1 MLQVEGISVAYGDLV
16 IIDQLSLY
24 VRKGEMVALIGANGA
39 GKTTLLRAICGL
51 EPLRQG
57 KITFQGKILSAMP
70 TYRIV
75 KLGLAMVP
83 SNARVFGKF
92 TVDDNLLMGS
102 LASSSPNLND
112 KRDQIYCL
120 FPILQE
126 RAKQR
131 AETLSGGER
140 QMLAMARA
148 LMGEPQFLLMDEP
161 TAGLAPK
168 LVGEV
173 FGFITRL
180 RGTGLTIFIVEEKV
194 EHVLKSSD
202 RAYVLQNGR
211 VIFEG
216 TPEAVHSSGKL
227 LRAYIG
233 NIIKD

>member
-1 MLQVEGISVAYGDLV
+1 MLQVEGISVGYGDLV
-16 IIDQLSLY
+16 IIDQLSLH
-24 VRKGEMVALIGANGA
+24 VEKGEMVALIGANGA
-39 GKTTLLRAICGL
+39 GKTTLQRAICGL

-57 KITFQGKILSAMP
+57 KITFQGKILSGMP

-102 LASSSPNLND
+102 LASSSPNPTD
-112 KRDQIYCL
+112 KRNQIYSL
-120 FPILQE
+120 FPILEE
-126 RAKQR
+126 RARQR
-131 AETLSGGER
+131 ADTLSGGER

-148 LMGEPQFLLMDEP
+148 LMAEPQFLLMDEP
-161 TAGLAPK
+161 TAGLAPI

-194 EHVLKSSD
+194 EQVLKVSD

-216 TPEAVHSSGKL
+216 TPEAVRSSGKL